1 MSTTCNT
8 VNCIKKCLFFFF
20 FRKLPTSTTY
30 MAAEEIVKTSD
41 SAVTQVASP
50 KTFWNV
56 GRAEMKQQA
65 KKESIKQQKK
75 RRKRK
80 AEGKENS

>member
-1 MSTTCNT
+1 MFSF
-8 VNCIKKCLFFFF
+8 V
-20 FRKLPTSTTY
+20 FRKLPSSTTY
-30 MAAEEIVKTSD
+30 MAAEEIVKTAD
-41 SAVTQVASP
+41 SAVTQGSSP
-50 KTFWNV
+50 TTFWNV

-80 AEGKENS
+80 AEGKKKIMMQTCISRTFGN